1 MDYIPKTNN
10 YVIKPISDGTCDWIP
25 FTTDV
30 LKNIMNGKASDEQIE
45 KMFPAKTFFGMVC
58 ELSSIDDIKDAIDV
72 LKATLTIHNILL
84 REPIILMTDPET
96 LSVKKTFLCL
106 EDRLEPLTD
115 ALFSELLN
123 YPNFQLKEG
132 NPNGSSNDLLFTLKI
147 PLSKS
152 YYDWLKPRVE
162 SYKAI
167 GKITKATAYTF
178 LNMRYNIGFCN
189 AKANPTLKVKIY
201 GHISLHSKWDN
212 LADLMSEC
220 FQEQFFASEK
230 YLALMFLAD
239 ILASIH
245 LITTNVEVRAKRM
258 LRPTSGDLLTDFWFN
273 CYDDSSD
280 ADLRIDNCE
289 VCNGLFITNSK
300 SQRGHERCMNRK
312 RVMEARAKQY
322 ALYRSEGKTE
332 KDAARLASINPETAK
347 KTLESKYGKV
357 GRKARR

>member
-1 MDYIPKTNN
+1 MDYIPKRNN
-10 YVIKPISDGTCDWIP
+10 CVIKPISDGTCDWVP
-25 FTTDV
+25 FTTDM
-30 LKNIMNGKASDEQIE
+30 LRNIMNGNAGDEQIE
-45 KMFPAKTFFGMVC
+45 KMFPAKTFFGMFC

-84 REPIILMTDPET
+84 REPIVLVTDPET
-96 LSVKKTFLCL
+96 LGVKKTFLHL
-106 EDRLEPLTD
+106 EDMLKPLTD
-115 ALFSELLN
+115 ALSSELLN

-178 LNMRYNIGFCN
+178 LNMQHNIGFCN

-212 LADLMSEC
+212 LADVMSEC

-245 LITTNVEVRAKRM
+245 LMTANVEVRAKRM

-300 SQRGHERCMNRK
+300 TQRGHERCMNRK
-312 RVMEARAKQY
+312 RVMEARAKKF
-322 ALYRSEGKTE
+322 LFLRKDGKTE
-332 KDAARLASINPETAK
+332 EEAAKLASINPDTAEITMRSIIKEKQRK
-347 KTLESKYGKV
+347 K
-357 GRKARR
+357 